1 MASSDWTIKPAPSTS
16 EVDASLRWVV
26 FTLTAKSALW
36 LVVGSFLTLLASV
49 KLHAP
54 AMMSTASWL
63 TYGRLLPAGWS
74 ALVYGFLGQAGVAV
88 GLWLLA
94 RTCVQKLQTPLLV
107 VLGGCLWNLGV
118 LAGVIGILAG
128 HSTGREWLEMPA
140 GAMAVLVLG
149 AGVIGTAGWVTY
161 SARTESSPYPSAWF
175 VLLALLAFVWFGT
188 VALMMLGGEGAR
200 GVVQVLV
207 QRWFAE
213 GLLKLWLGALG
224 LAVILHELP
233 TLVNRPLASRQ
244 LALVGFWA
252 LVFFA
257 PWGATGHGDP
267 VPRWLVSAG
276 IAGKTLAT
284 VGVLAIGLNLLKT
297 LEGAWGTL
305 FGTLRGRLIG
315 VAALS
320 YVGGGMLQFLGSL
333 RSVSSVVGLTWF
345 HAGLEWLLVG
355 GGVMLAVIAVLPET
369 FERAT
374 GRALAPGLISAHA
387 WLTMVGVILVAIPL
401 LLAGVVQGSALAK
414 VAGTYMESLQGSM
427 HFVRLSSLGF
437 TLFFIG
443 QFALLAGVLNVGREM
458 LMDFVGIAKG
468 WAAVPGDR
476 KGVGARS

>member
-1 MASSDWTIKPAPSTS
+1 MKPAPSTS

-36 LVVGSFLTLLASV
+36 LVAGSLLTLLASV

-54 AMMSTASWL
+54 AMMSSSAWL

-94 RTCVQKLQTPLLV
+94 RSCVQKLQAPLLV
-107 VLGGCLWNLGV
+107 MAGGCLWNVGV
-118 LAGVIGILAG
+118 LVGVIGILLG
-128 HSTGREWLEMPA
+128 NSTGREWLEMPA

-161 SARTESSPYPSAWF
+161 AARTEPNPYPSAWF
-175 VLLALLAFVWFGT
+175 VILSLLSFVWFGT

-207 QRWFAE
+207 QRWFAG
-213 GLLKLWLGALG
+213 GLMKLWLGALG
-224 LAVILHELP
+224 LAVILHQLP
-233 TLVNRPLASRQ
+233 LLVNRPLASRQ
-244 LALVGFWA
+244 LALLGFWV

-257 PWGATGHGDP
+257 PWGVTGHGDP
-267 VPRWLVSAG
+267 VPRWMVSAG
-276 IAGKTLAT
+276 IAGTTLAT

-297 LEGAWGTL
+297 VEGAWGTV
-305 FGTLRGRLIG
+305 FATLKGRLIG
-315 VAALS
+315 VAALA
-320 YVGGGMLQFLGSL
+320 YVGGGFLQFLSSL
-333 RSVSSVVGLTWF
+333 RGVSSVVGLTWF

-355 GGVMLAVIAVLPET
+355 GGVMLAVIAVLPEA
-369 FERAT
+369 FERST
-374 GRALAPGLISAHA
+374 GKVLAPGLVSAHA
-387 WLTMVGVILVAIPL
+387 WLTLVGMVLVAVPL

-414 VAGTYMESLQGSM
+414 VAGTYMDSLNGSM

-437 TLFFIG
+437 TLFFLG
-443 QFALLAGVLNVGREM
+443 QLALLAAVLNSGREW
-458 LMDFVGIAKG
+458 LMEFVGVVKG
-468 WAAVPGDR
+468 WSAMPGER